1 MGRDV
6 DVCDDYIVHLDGHVF
21 DMGVCVLGGHHLEGN
36 RLVYEE

>member
-6 DVCDDYIVHLDGHVF
+6 DVCDDDIVHLDGHVF
-21 DMGVCVLGGHHLEGN
+21 DMGVCVLEGN